1 MVSNGTTRMDLKS
14 QMMWTGG
21 GEKEGEHTHH

>member
-1 MVSNGTTRMDLKS
+1 MVSHKTAKMDLKS

-21 GEKEGEHTHH
+21 GEKEGEHTHN